1 MGNFNCCIFPV
12 PKYNKMLA
20 QLAYNNKKL
29 IFIPKK
35 QQNNSKIIDYI
46 PCVFMPSEL
55 GRFSSNFLLFFH
67 GNAEDIFLASTM
79 AEPLRLKLNINVII
93 MEYPSYSIYS
103 YQKIDTNILLEN
115 TLIVY
120 DSIKEYFN
128 VNDENIF
135 IYGRSIG
142 SSPAIYVAGKR
153 KPKALILIS
162 SFKSLKSIVYHKICC
177 LNCLLKER
185 FRSIDFIKGVS
196 CPIIMIHGKA
206 DPLIKWTETLD
217 LKNDCESRGIYVES
231 NFPENM
237 THNDFNYK
245 EDILE
250 PIYNFLINNKLL
262 DIENVGKCEN
272 YDESIF
278 KIPNETIKKAIYS
291 QSE

>member
-12 PKYNKMLA
+12 PKYDKYLA
-20 QLAYNNKKL
+20 QIAYNNKKL

-35 QQNNSKIIDYI
+35 AQNDSKIIDYI
-46 PCVFMPSEL
+46 PCVFMASEM
-55 GRFSSNFLLFFH
+55 GKFSSNFLLFFH
-67 GNAEDIFLASTM
+67 GNAEDIFLASSM
-79 AEPLRLKLNINVII
+79 AEPLRLRLNINVII

-103 YQKIDTNILLEN
+103 YQKIDTKILLEN

-128 VNDENIF
+128 AKDENIF

-196 CPIIMIHGKA
+196 CPIVMIHGKA
-206 DPLIKWTETLD
+206 DPLIKWTETED
-217 LKNDCESRGIYVES
+217 LKNDCLSRGIYVES
-231 NFPENM
+231 HFPEKM
-237 THNDFNYK
+237 THNEFNYK

-250 PIYNFLINNKLL
+250 PIYNFLTNNKLL
-262 DIENVGKCEN
+262 DVENCGICEN
-272 YDESIF
+272 YDEILF
-278 KIPNETIKKAIYS
+278 KIPNETIKKTIYS
-291 QSE
+291 E